1 LADDSITIQKVVRIT
16 LADGDYNLITVDNG
30 TEALE
35 RLKTEQPD
43 LVLADVVMPGK
54 DGYQVCEEIK
64 KNPGLSHIPV
74 ILLAGSFEGFD
85 EMKGAEAGADGYIIK
100 PFESQTLISKVEE
113 MLNKP
118 KPKITLLMQEAK
130 KMAEEMLNKPKPKIR
145 KPEEQP
151 PAKPAPAPAPQ
162 AAPEPLPVEPEV
174 KDFMDTLSA
183 EMDQPAKETPP
194 AQMTPEEPIA
204 EPVQTAEPVPE
215 SALQEE
221 ELGQA
226 APVAEPATEPVLEA
240 AVSEEQLWEAQPVE
254 AEPAPG
260 ETVLEA
266 EPVSEQELWAEP
278 VSEESVPPGEQV
290 MEAETLEETQPLV
303 EPGVAVAAEPVTEW
317 TPESEPAAV
326 PVEIETPSP
335 ETPAEVQE
343 AVLAAE
349 PETISAPE
357 AVPEAAEKPEA
368 YAAMEAMPEE
378 GPAPELGTEGPSAM
392 VHAKVAEAAEDIA
405 TAAAS
410 GLSRS
415 ELVELIRATVEKVAW
430 EVVPEMAEALIKERI
445 TRWEVQT
452 Q

>member
-1 LADDSITIQKVVRIT
+1 MSKKILLADDSITIQKVVRIT

-35 RLKTEQPD
+35 RMKTEQPD

-64 KNPGLSHIPV
+64 KNPSLSHIPV

-100 PFESQTLISKVEE
+100 PFESQMLISKVEE
-113 MLNKP
+113 MLSKPRP
-118 KPKITLLMQEAK
+118 KPQ
-130 KMAEEMLNKPKPKIR
+130 

-151 PAKPAPAPAPQ
+151 AAQAGPAPAPQ
-162 AAPEPLPVEPEV
+162 AAPEAATPVEAEV

-183 EMDQPAKETPP
+183 EMDQPARETPP
-194 AQMTPEEPIA
+194 MEMPPEEPIA
-204 EPVQTAEPVPE
+204 EPVQTAEPIPE

-221 ELGQA
+221 EA
-226 APVAEPATEPVLEA
+226 APAAAMAEAVAAPAQEA
-240 AVSEEQLWEAQPVE
+240 VVSEEQLWEAQPVE
-254 AEPAPG
+254 GEPAPG
-260 ETVLEA
+260 ETVMEA

-278 VSEESVPPGEQV
+278 VSEESIPPGEQV
-290 MEAETLEETQPLV
+290 MEAEAMEETQPGAEPAV
-303 EPGVAVAAEPVTEW
+303 EAAAEPATEW
-317 TPESEPAAV
+317 GPESE
-326 PVEIETPSP
+326 
-335 ETPAEVQE
+335 
-343 AVLAAE
+343 LAAE
-349 PETISAPE
+349 PETVSAPIAE
-357 AVPEAAEKPEA
+357 GAMEEKPEA
-368 YAAMEAMPEE
+368 YATMEAMPEE
-378 GPAPELGTEGPSAM
+378 GPAPEVGVEGPSAT
-392 VHAKVAEAAEDIA
+392 VHAKAAEAAEEIA

>member
-1 LADDSITIQKVVRIT
+1 MTKKILLADDSITIQKVVRIT

-64 KNPGLSHIPV
+64 KNPGLAHIPV

-118 KPKITLLMQEAK
+118 KPKI
-130 KMAEEMLNKPKPKIR
+130 R

-151 PAKPAPAPAPQ
+151 PAKLAPAPAPQ
-162 AAPEPLPVEPEV
+162 AAPEPPPVEPEV

>member
-1 LADDSITIQKVVRIT
+1 MTKKILLADDSITIQKVVRIT

-64 KNPGLSHIPV
+64 KNPGLAHIPV

-118 KPKITLLMQEAK
+118 KPKI
-130 KMAEEMLNKPKPKIR
+130 R

-162 AAPEPLPVEPEV
+162 AAPEPPPVEPEV